1 MIFLKNKKK
10 KKQEYDISSNMLK
23 RWSFQRGPL
32 CDMIL
37 LVLSWKMVF
46 FSRKHDNFSIGR
58 KMRDD
63 LSQEIHGNMI
73 FLCIRTGVTNL
84 VPRPSVK
91 KNQRWSYPAK
101 IHLKVIDVLDWHSR
115 KSSNNSQYFHG
126 DLYKRFHYCSAARKK
141 NAKKK
146 QWIIS
151 NTL

>member
-1 MIFLKNKKK
+1 MIF
-10 KKQEYDISSNMLK
+10 SSNMLK

-37 LVLSWKMVF
+37 LILSWKMVF

-63 LSQEIHGNMI
+63 LSQEILGNMI
-73 FLCIRTGVTNL
+73 FLCTRTGVTNL

-91 KNQRWSYPAK
+91 KKSKMAK

-115 KSSNNSQYFHG
+115 KSSNNSQYLHG
-126 DLYKRFHYCSAARKK
+126 DLYRRFHYYSAARKK
-141 NAKKK
+141 KAKKK
-146 QWIIS
+146 QWIIF
-151 NTL
+151 NNL